1 MTYLEN
7 FAQMGPD
14 GTLERLQCKICGTVI
29 GEKQQ
34 RTIGFRKAPDGRV
47 IERIIEGFTRNHL
60 YTEIKIIFDD
70 GSAHVTNGCKT
81 CLMGNLSVEALS
93 ELTSIDERDLK
104 LSPRKGAV
112 IEVVETKIGGGI
124 V

>member
-1 MTYLEN
+1 MTYLEK
-7 FAQMGPD
+7 FAQVGSD
-14 GTLERLQCKICGTVI
+14 GELQRLQCKICGTVI

-60 YTEIKIIFDD
+60 YTEIKIIYDD
-70 GSAHVTNGCKT
+70 GSAHVTNGCKN
-81 CLMGNLSVEALS
+81 CLMGHLSVEALA
-93 ELTSIDERDLK
+93 ELTAVDERDLK
-104 LSPRKGAV
+104 MVPRRGTP

-124 V
+124 I